1 MCLKFCI
8 KPFSDMSRFERA
20 QKPHDVTPT
29 LWMFV
34 GLTVLVGSIIGKNLV
49 STDILVQFIK

>member
-1 MCLKFCI
+1 
-8 KPFSDMSRFERA
+8 MSRFEKA
-20 QKPHDVTPT
+20 KKPYDVMTT

>member
-1 MCLKFCI
+1 
-8 KPFSDMSRFERA
+8 MSRFEKVS
-20 QKPHDVTPT
+20 KPYDITPT

-49 STDILVQFIK
+49 SADILVQFIK